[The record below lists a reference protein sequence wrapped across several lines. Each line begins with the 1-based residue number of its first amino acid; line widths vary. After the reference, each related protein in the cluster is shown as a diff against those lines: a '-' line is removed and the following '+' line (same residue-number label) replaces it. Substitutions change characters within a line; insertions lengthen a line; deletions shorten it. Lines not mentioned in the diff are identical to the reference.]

1 MKPGFSPETEEMAD
15 CFLDYGVKTVI
26 IKLGSKGC
34 LLRNR
39 NQTYRL
45 PGYRIDAVD
54 ATGAGDNFIDGFV
67 SEILRGSTDE
77 RALCFANACG
87 AICATAIGAAT
98 ALKSREQV
106 LEWLKGGQNHI
117 QSESV
122 DYGR

>member
-54 ATGAGDNFIDGFV
+54 ATGAGIEMDKGWTEFQYDNR
-67 SEILRGSTDE
+67 IL
-77 RALCFANACG
+77 
-87 AICATAIGAAT
+87 
-98 ALKSREQV
+98 
-106 LEWLKGGQNHI
+106 
-117 QSESV
+117 
-122 DYGR
+122 